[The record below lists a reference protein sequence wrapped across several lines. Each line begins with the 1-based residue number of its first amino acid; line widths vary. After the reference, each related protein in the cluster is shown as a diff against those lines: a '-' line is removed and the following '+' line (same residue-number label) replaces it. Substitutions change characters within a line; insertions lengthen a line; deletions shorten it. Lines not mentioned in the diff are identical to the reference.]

1 MVSLTGPPPF
11 LSASQIFSVSAFT
24 FMNYPNLVT
33 REWLESQRKSDEA
46 RNIRVELSGCY
57 NHRPVP
63 VPGKRNV
70 RYIFEHDPAASCH
83 ALTVPESV
91 WMADNA
97 AMARDLMTSAAHS
110 YTLVT
115 LVLPISK
122 SAPATAP
129 KPLPKAKAAPAHKKS
144 AEDAAMAV
152 LAG

>member
-1 MVSLTGPPPF
+1 
-11 LSASQIFSVSAFT
+11 
-24 FMNYPNLVT
+24 MNYPNLVT
-33 REWLESQRKSDEA
+33 REWLESQRNSDEA
-46 RNIRVELSGCY
+46 RNIRVELTGCY

-70 RYIFEHDPAASCH
+70 RYIFEHDPASSCH
-83 ALTVPESV
+83 VLTIPESV

-115 LVLPISK
+115 LVFPISK
-122 SAPATAP
+122 STAAAAP
-129 KPLPKAKAAPAHKKS
+129 KPLPKARTTTPQKKS